1 VAYTASKHGV
11 IGLVRHVAFF
21 YGPEGIRSNA
31 VLPGGVETGI
41 GASSAPQVGWA
52 MERAQRKLATMG
64 PMAKPDQIAAVV
76 SWLAS
81 DEASNVNGAMVTS
94 DGGWSA
100 A

>member
-1 VAYTASKHGV
+1 MD
-11 IGLVRHVAFF
+11 RHVAFF
-21 YGPEGIRSNA
+21 YGPLGIRANA

-41 GASSAPQVGWA
+41 GATGEHRSAWV
-52 MERAQRKLATMG
+52 MERAQLKMATMG
-64 PMAKPDQIAAVV
+64 PVAQPDQVASVI

-81 DEASNVNGAMVTS
+81 DEASNVNGALVTS